1 MKSSLNSKTQSAGT
15 NVRAGATGTRKNW
28 KSLVWKQRWLLL
40 MALPGFL
47 IVLVFN
53 YFPMYGYSLP
63 LNRELKIK
71 YELIPGSEYSDKASI
86 LFSTGDFGDLIGI
99 PFLFDYSKASEE
111 GFLLDIAPYKDIFPN
126 YWKYMEQTSAGI
138 ATTGCI
144 MTDHNGLQ
152 YPAG

>member
-1 MKSSLNSKTQSAGT
+1 
-15 NVRAGATGTRKNW
+15 
-28 KSLVWKQRWLLL
+28 
-40 MALPGFL
+40 MA
-47 IVLVFN
+47 
-53 YFPMYGYSLP
+53 YSLP